1 MVWAIV
7 RPNVKMVFLDRS
19 LFVGYGKGICMDE
32 KNSAGKSRRTAWHP
46 MLVFVMEQFA
56 PADREILSEFSL
68 NRLPQRVDIVVI
80 EQKNVPAEPPRK
92 LRSIFDHLRKHTL
105 IEYKGV
111 TDDLEPNDV
120 YVLLAYAFQYMTLG
134 NISDPDEMCLMFVA
148 ERIPASFV
156 KRIQRFRGSFCPIG
170 NGLWQG
176 ELAGLPLHGVELE
189 DAYKSGPSERSLY
202 LFTRAFLKDQRALVR
217 KNELDAEEILMYQLL
232 VEHVQQLCKDPQ
244 TMHLK
249 DFDVAKL
256 SLEEVY
262 DIVLARTSVERRLKG
277 LTPEERVSG
286 MTPEALEQLAKEL
299 REKRS

>member
-1 MVWAIV
+1 
-7 RPNVKMVFLDRS
+7 
-19 LFVGYGKGICMDE
+19 MDE
-32 KNSAGKSRRTAWHP
+32 KNSTGQGRRTAWHP

-56 PADREILSEFSL
+56 PADREILSEFPL

-80 EQKNVPAEPPRK
+80 EQKDVPAEPPRK
-92 LRSIFDHLRKHTL
+92 LRSIFDYLRKHTL

-148 ERIPASFV
+148 ERIPATFV
-156 KRIQRFRGSFCPIG
+156 ARIERFQGSFRPIG
-170 NGLWQG
+170 NGLWRG
-176 ELAGLPLHGVELE
+176 KLAGLPLHGVELQT
-189 DAYKSGPSERSLY
+189 AYKAGPSERSLY
-202 LFTRAFLKDQRALVR
+202 LFTRAFLKDQLALVR
-217 KNELDAEEILMYQLL
+217 KNELDIEEILVYQLL
-232 VEHVQQLCKDPQ
+232 VEHVQQLYKDPQ

-262 DIVLARTSVERRLKG
+262 DIVLARASVERRLKG
-277 LTPEERVSG
+277 LTPEQRVAG
-286 MTPEALEQLAKEL
+286 MSPEELEQLARRL
-299 REKRS
+299 REKQS